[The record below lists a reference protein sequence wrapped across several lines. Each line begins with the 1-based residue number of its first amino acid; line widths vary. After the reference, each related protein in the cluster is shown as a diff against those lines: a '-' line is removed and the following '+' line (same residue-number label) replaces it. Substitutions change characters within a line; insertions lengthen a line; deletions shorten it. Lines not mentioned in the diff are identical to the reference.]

1 VNGDLLVQRVLGQFT
16 AAPRL
21 GAVMFRPHSHL
32 HAPKTNAAETGC
44 GSDPGRRVPPNRRDL

>member
-32 HAPKTNAAETGC
+32 HAPQNERSG
-44 GSDPGRRVPPNRRDL
+44 NRLRK